1 MAKTLQN
8 TTRTYMIIPLIV
20 NFFIILLFFFS
31 ALVTAD
37 NPSFSKT
44 LSPKKLGL
52 HYKREKLSH
61 LRFYFH
67 EVVSGKS
74 PSAIKVAD
82 APTTNSSPTAFGAVI
97 VVDDP
102 LTTGPDP
109 ASERVGSAQGVYA
122 LASQSELGLLM
133 AFNFVFTAGKFNG
146 STLSV
151 LGRNA
156 VFSAEREMPVVGGS
170 GAFRFAT
177 GFAKARTY
185 IFNSTTLDA
194 IVEYN
199 VYVYHYWSIL
209 LIALIYLG
217 FPCTRL
223 FFFSFFFLA

>member
-8 TTRTYMIIPLIV
+8 TTRTSMIIPLIV

-170 GAFRFAT
+170 GAFRFAK

-185 IFNSTTLDA
+185 MFNTTTFDA

-199 VYVYHYWSIL
+199 VYVFHYWSYCSL
-209 LIALIYLG
+209 LLYIWV
-217 FPCTRL
+217 FHERDC
-223 FFFSFFFLA
+223 FFFSFFLA

>member
-1 MAKTLQN
+1 
-8 TTRTYMIIPLIV
+8 MIIPLIV
-20 NFFIILLFFFS
+20 NFFIIIFFFFS

-52 HYKREKLSH
+52 HYKRQKLSH

-67 EVVSGKS
+67 DVVSSKS
-74 PSAIKVAD
+74 PSAIKVAG
-82 APTTNSSPTAFGAVI
+82 APTMLTGFGLVMMM
-97 VVDDP
+97 DDP
-102 LTTGPDP
+102 LTAGPDP
-109 ASERVGSAQGVYA
+109 TSERVGSAQGVYA

-151 LGRNA
+151 LGRYA

-199 VYVYHYWSIL
+199 VYVYHY
-209 LIALIYLG
+209 
-217 FPCTRL
+217 
-223 FFFSFFFLA
+223 